1 MGSSIITTRAMR
13 QETTLIFFMLNDPS
27 RVGGI
32 LGHEPWKGWVV
43 RKKVQE
49 SEQDNL
55 WNL

>member
-27 RVGGI
+27 RVEGI
-32 LGHEPWKGWVV
+32 LRHEPRQGGVV

>member
-27 RVGGI
+27 RVEGI
-32 LGHEPWKGWVV
+32 LRHEPSQGGVV

>member
-27 RVGGI
+27 RVEGI
-32 LGHEPWKGWVV
+32 LRHGPWQGWVV

-49 SEQDNL
+49 SEQEKL